1 MLCILDEA
9 AHLNRTEED
18 ESDWTSLDGHG
29 HWWVVMLEC
38 LCIIALTDLLVLRV
52 VRLEPSTDRRSV
64 SQLQRVAT
72 RHRAFV
78 RAQVGARQLRLRT
91 PNSAS
96 PVHYTRSRAGKTIV
110 QSLLNSKQSTYY
122 FQPLPDVG
130 PLTSLEEAST
140 SSVVGG
146 VVVKEEVASPLKKK
160 LSENI
165 DVASTPQPSP
175 NPTPTTQRKRKAAL
189 EQGNMLR
196 KLKQKM
202 WRACPSCFLTTH
214 PVAFKCTHHKL
225 IKYQFSVQSLFGV
238 ITYLQKS
245 KSTVN

>member
-1 MLCILDEA
+1 
-9 AHLNRTEED
+9 
-18 ESDWTSLDGHG
+18 
-29 HWWVVMLEC
+29 MLEC
-38 LCIIALTDLLVLRV
+38 LCIIALTDLLVFRV

-64 SQLQRVAT
+64 SQLQRVKT

-78 RAQVGARQLRLRT
+78 RTQVGARQLRLRA
-91 PNSAS
+91 PDSAT
-96 PVHYTRSRAGKTIV
+96 PVHNSRSWTGTTIV
-110 QSLLNSKQSTYY
+110 QSLLNSKQSLLIY

-140 SSVVGG
+140 SSAVG
-146 VVVKEEVASPLKKK
+146 VAVVKEEVASPLKKK

-202 WRACPSCFLTTH
+202 
-214 PVAFKCTHHKL
+214 
-225 IKYQFSVQSLFGV
+225 
-238 ITYLQKS
+238 
-245 KSTVN
+245 